1 MDTSLDVKKTDI
13 QIQRQVP
20 LEAISKAL
28 YLVTDLIEKSE
39 PLRQSLRTL
48 SIELLLVEDKGQR
61 DVRVLQL
68 SSLIKIARETKLIS
82 EMNSEL
88 LLKALSGVVA
98 PNDTDKDVSVAGVL
112 EESGSEGIENK
123 TTIHVLNTTKAEVIK
138 KDTMTNVVFDKKPS
152 PIVSTQKITNF
163 PEKSQNSGSDVGS
176 RRKKILE
183 IVRSKGQATINEFID
198 EIQGCSSKT
207 IQRELTSL
215 VLSGTLKKAGE
226 RRWSKYSLK

>member
-61 DVRVLQL
+61 DIRVLQL

-88 LLKALSGVVA
+88 LLKALAGTA
-98 PNDTDKDVSVAGVL
+98 TPNDANKDVSVAGVL
-112 EESGSEGIENK
+112 EESGTGDIENK
-123 TTIHVLNTTKAEVIK
+123 TTSHVLNTTKAEVIK
-138 KDTMTNVVFDKKPS
+138 KDTMTNVVFDKKPNS
-152 PIVSTQKITNF
+152 ITSTQKITNF
-163 PEKSQNSGSDVGS
+163 PEKSQNPGSDVGS

-226 RRWSKYSLK
+226 RRWSKYSLR

>member
-1 MDTSLDVKKTDI
+1 MDTSIDLKKTDI

-61 DVRVLQL
+61 DTKVLHL

-82 EMNSEL
+82 EMNAEL
-88 LLKALSGVVA
+88 LLKALAGTAVSNKPV
-98 PNDTDKDVSVAGVL
+98 NDVSVAGVL
-112 EESGSEGIENK
+112 EENNLQVDEDYED
-123 TTIHVLNTTKAEVIK
+123 THVLQTTPNEVAK
-138 KDTMTNVVFDKKPS
+138 KDIPTNTVLNKKTDPVFVTKK
-152 PIVSTQKITNF
+152 IVSL
-163 PEKSQNSGSDVGS
+163 PEKIQSTGSDVGS

-183 IVRSKGQATINEFID
+183 VVRNKGQVTINEFID